1 MVYQNISTLLL
12 ELAAINNENTIEY
25 IGNTGNIKIN
35 CLEINN
41 NLIPLLLGS
50 GIGWFLIG
58 NILIKNI
65 KKYCFKRNTVDD
77 DILLMASHVSINDA
91 S

>member
-25 IGNTGNIKIN
+25 TGNIKIN

>member
-25 IGNTGNIKIN
+25 TGNIKIN

-65 KKYCFKRNTVDD
+65 KKNCFKRNTVDD

>member
-25 IGNTGNIKIN
+25 TGNIKIN

-41 NLIPLLLGS
+41 NLIPLFLGS
-50 GIGWFLIG
+50 GIGWFFIG

-77 DILLMASHVSINDA
+77 DILLIASHVSTNGA

>member
-1 MVYQNISTLLL
+1 MVYQNVSTLLL

-25 IGNTGNIKIN
+25 TGNIIIN

-41 NLIPLLLGS
+41 NLIPLFLSS
-50 GIGWFLIG
+50 GIGWFFIG
-58 NILIKNI
+58 NTLIKNI
-65 KKYCFKRNTVDD
+65 KKYCFKRNTIDD
-77 DILLMASHVSINDA
+77 DILLIASHVSTNGA